1 MLFAH
6 HFLCISVIHNSLV
19 LMMCHFFWS
28 PLTLQDTSYSPEPHI
43 SADRSQ
49 SLLSAQEAVSLWVLG
64 TRKVCIFAE
73 SPRDAI
79 LIHCFLSIN
88 VVFVHVQMHKQT
100 NISFFSIFALLRFFC
115 KMIDS
120 YIKCLLVEYLHF
132 SP

>member
-1 MLFAH
+1 MR
-6 HFLCISVIHNSLV
+6 HFLYITVVHKSLV
-19 LMMCHFFWS
+19 LIMCHFFWS

-49 SLLSAQEAVSLWVLG
+49 SLLSAQEAVSLWALG
-64 TRKVCIFAE
+64 TRKVGISSK

-88 VVFVHVQMHKQT
+88 VVFVHTNAQT
-100 NISFFSIFALLRFFC
+100 NIFFFYIFAFLKLFFC
-115 KMIDS
+115 EKTIFC
-120 YIKCLLVEYLHF
+120 IKCLLTKYLYI